1 MLFFLGVKEKFLEH
15 SEKRQM
21 FFFVGVRVK

>member
-21 FFFVGVRVK
+21 FFFVGVRIK

>member
-1 MLFFLGVKEKFLEH
+1 MLFFLGVKENFLEH

-21 FFFVGVRVK
+21 FFFVRVKVK

>member
-15 SEKRQM
+15 NEKRQM
-21 FFFVGVRVK
+21 LFFVGVKVK

>member
-1 MLFFLGVKEKFLEH
+1 MFFFVGVKEKFLEH

-21 FFFVGVRVK
+21 LFFVGVKVK